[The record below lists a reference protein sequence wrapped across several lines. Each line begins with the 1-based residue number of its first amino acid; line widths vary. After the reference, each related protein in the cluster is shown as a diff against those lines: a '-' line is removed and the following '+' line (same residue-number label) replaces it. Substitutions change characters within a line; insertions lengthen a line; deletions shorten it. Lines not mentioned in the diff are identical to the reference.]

1 MLDKLPSEVRHWVEG
16 LSWQQRRYMLSL
28 CHLLCAATPQDQA
41 QFLDDF
47 TAEGIIAKILVDQ
60 DTQQQMR
67 GHLER
72 FRIGS
77 ILNEKLL
84 RTYIRQFYVHSAQ
97 DMHRRPQQYLQ
108 SALQLVIKKQE
119 QNKVLN
125 YILGF
130 EVLKMFFQMS
140 WEQQEKLYQLQINQ
154 DYFYNRYIKPI
165 QYTHRINSIVV
176 PKDEKVFFAKRD
188 YYIQIPQI
196 PTKKLVTLIMATF
209 STDAVIDFGF
219 SISRNSQYL
228 IFDFDYIFAPA
239 HDPIFA

>member
-1 MLDKLPSEVRHWVEG
+1 MLDNLPPEVRQWVEG

-28 CHLLCAATPQDQA
+28 CHLLCASSPQDQA

-47 TAEGIIAKILVDQ
+47 TADGIIAKILVDY
-60 DTQQQMR
+60 DTQEQMDQQLKQF
-67 GHLER
+67 HIDSVLT
-72 FRIGS
+72 
-77 ILNEKLL
+77 EKRL
-84 RTYIRQFYVHSAQ
+84 RVYIRQFYIHAAQ
-97 DMHRRPQQYLQ
+97 DMHRQPDQYLQ

-119 QNKVLN
+119 QGKVLN

-130 EVLKMFFQMS
+130 EVIKLFFLMS
-140 WEQQEKLYQLQINQ
+140 WEQHEKLYQLQINQ
-154 DYFYNRYIKPI
+154 DEFFTRYIKPI

-196 PTKKLVTLIMATF
+196 PNRKLLVLIMATF
-209 STDAVIDFGF
+209 SCETITEFGF
-219 SISRNSQYL
+219 SISRNENHI
-228 IFDFDYIFAPA
+228 IFDYDFIFAPA